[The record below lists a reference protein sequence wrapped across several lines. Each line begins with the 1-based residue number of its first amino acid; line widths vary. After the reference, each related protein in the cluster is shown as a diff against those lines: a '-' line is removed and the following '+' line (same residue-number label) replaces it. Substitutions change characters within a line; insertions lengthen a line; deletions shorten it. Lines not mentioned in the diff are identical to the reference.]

1 MVIGLASIGAS
12 FVVAS
17 VLFDISIS
25 TKPYTSSYPLG
36 LGIPQSC
43 NLTNETGPPLFDYLL
58 CYINGQRSVYLY
70 CNILPVLLIVIK
82 SRPPCYVRVIK
93 LSLILSPRSNGHNVF
108 I

>member
-1 MVIGLASIGAS
+1 MVIGLASVEPS
-12 FVVAS
+12 FIIKS

-25 TKPYTSSYPLG
+25 TKPYKSAHPLG

-43 NLTNETGPPLFDYLL
+43 NVTNERGPPHFDYLF

-82 SRPPCYVRVIK
+82 YRPPCYVRVIK
-93 LSLILSPRSNGHNVF
+93 LSLILSPLSNGHNVF